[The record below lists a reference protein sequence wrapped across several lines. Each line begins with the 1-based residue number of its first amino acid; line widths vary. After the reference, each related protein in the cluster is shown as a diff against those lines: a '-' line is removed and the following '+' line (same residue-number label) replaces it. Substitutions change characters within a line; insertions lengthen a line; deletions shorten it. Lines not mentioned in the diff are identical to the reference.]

1 MSSSPSR
8 APAAASP
15 AASKFSAALEPF
27 PYESIPPGASAR
39 RSVADGLAGFS
50 DSATEGS
57 AADIAARQNQARVQ
71 GRQEGLGE
79 ARKSFDEQLGRER
92 LNLTAALAQFTRD
105 RATYFQKVEGEVVQ
119 LALSIARKIMHREAQ
134 LDPLLLAGIV
144 RVALEKIDGATG
156 VVLRIH
162 PENAADWRRYLGIQ
176 LDPADRPEIVE
187 DPAQPLDRCT
197 LETSMGTAMI
207 GLEVQ
212 LKEIEQGLMDLLA
225 ARPGTNPD
233 TTNPRVLKA
242 GVSNADPSNANPA
255 SKGTAS

>member
-8 APAAASP
+8 APAPGSP
-15 AASKFSAALEPF
+15 KAPEFSAAMQPF
-27 PYESIPPGASAR
+27 PYDSIPPGASSR
-39 RSVADGLAGFS
+39 RSGADGLAGFS
-50 DSATEGS
+50 DPATDGATE
-57 AADIAARQNQARVQ
+57 AAALETQARAQ
-71 GRQEGLGE
+71 GRQEGLSE
-79 ARKSFDEQLGRER
+79 TRKVFDEQLGRER
-92 LNLTAALAQFTRD
+92 SSLAAALAEFTRD
-105 RATYFQKVEGEVVQ
+105 RATYFQNVEGEVVQ
-119 LALSIARKIMHREAQ
+119 LALSIARKILHREAQ

-162 PENAADWRRYLGIQ
+162 PENAADWRRYLATQ

-187 DPAQPLDRCT
+187 DPDQPPDRCT
-197 LETSMGTAMI
+197 LETAMGTAVI

-233 TTNPRVLKA
+233 TTNPRVLNA
-242 GVSNADPSNANPA
+242 GVSNADASNANPA